1 MHRDSRFPI
10 PVLLA
15 IAVAVPAAARAQET
29 ASDTLLPV
37 EHYLDW
43 EQVADP
49 QLSPDGMQVVYTR
62 RYVNKIEDKWES
74 ALWIMSADG
83 SKNRFLVKGSGAR
96 WSPTGRGSS
105 TSPTGSPKGRRCS
118 CAGWMPKGRPRRS
131 PTSPRRHPTRSG
143 RPTAK

>member
-1 MHRDSRFPI
+1 MHHDSRFPI

-15 IAVAVPAAARAQET
+15 IAVGLPAVARAQET
-29 ASDTLLPV
+29 ASDTLLTV

-49 QLSPDGMQVVYTR
+49 QLSPDGMRVVYTR

-96 WSPTGRGSS
+96 
-105 TSPTGSPKGRRCS
+105 
-118 CAGWMPKGRPRRS
+118 
-131 PTSPRRHPTRSG
+131 
-143 RPTAK
+143 